1 MDTSLVTSPR
11 VLVVEPDFER
21 ARVLARMLRPSISF
35 RLEIVTNADEAL
47 RSMASELPELVMT
60 STLLSPADVAAIT
73 GYVRQVAPRCRL
85 PVVDLPFAISDKV
98 VIATA
103 PESKVFGLGMLRRRT
118 VAVRP
123 MCDVT
128 SLREHI
134 EQYLQQSLHEPAP
147 LQDRLETLALLS
159 RAESGWLVPAPV
171 RDAAAAMHRSA
182 SGGLDQRP
190 DRRRARRRRP
200 EDLPLRWQL
209 QLAGAPDI
217 NIVNISTSGVL
228 LETGTQLVPGTIM
241 DLQLLGQDRKLNV
254 PARMIRTEVVSA
266 DPLGVRYR
274 VAAAFARELEVLES
288 APSIPSTDLPK
299 PDIASVADA
308 LMRVSAE
315 IERAAVGAG
324 V

>member
-1 MDTSLVTSPR
+1 MDATLVTSAR
-11 VLVVEPDFER
+11 VLVVEPDLER

-47 RSMASELPELVMT
+47 RSMANELPELVMT

-73 GYVRQVAPRCRL
+73 GYVRQVAPGCRL

-190 DRRRARRRRP
+190 DRRRARRRRL
-200 EDLPLRWQL
+200 EDLPARWQL
-209 QLAGAPDI
+209 KLPGAPDVD
-217 NIVNISTSGVL
+217 IVNISTSGVL
-228 LETGTQLVPGTIM
+228 LETATQIIPGSIL
-241 DLQLLGQDRKLNV
+241 DVQLFGQDRNLNV
-254 PARMIRTEVVSA
+254 PARMLRTEVVGA
-266 DPLGVRYR
+266 GAVGPRYR
-274 VAAAFARELEVLES
+274 VAAAFARELEILEAELS
-288 APSIPSTDLPK
+288 RSMPEIG
-299 PDIASVADA
+299 SVAEA
-308 LMRVSAE
+308 LRRASAA
-315 IERAAVGAG
+315 IEQAAEPVAVASGF
-324 V
+324 

>member
-1 MDTSLVTSPR
+1 MDTTLVTSPR

-21 ARVLARMLRPSISF
+21 ARVLERMLRTSIGF
-35 RLEIVTNADEAL
+35 RLEVVTSADEAL
-47 RSMASELPELVMT
+47 RSMAKELPDLVMT

-73 GYVRQVAPRCRL
+73 GYVRQVTPGWRL

-147 LQDRLETLALLS
+147 LQDRLEALALLS
-159 RAESGWLVPAPV
+159 QAESSWLVPASV
-171 RDAAAAMHRSA
+171 RDAAAMHSSA
-182 SGGLDQRP
+182 DAGLGQRP
-190 DRRRARRRRP
+190 DRRRARRRRL

-209 QLAGAPDI
+209 KLAGASDI

-228 LETGTQLVPGTIM
+228 LETATQLVPGCIV
-241 DLQLLGQDRKLNV
+241 DVQLLGQDRKLDV
-254 PARMIRTEVVSA
+254 PARMIRTEVVGA
-266 DPLGVRYR
+266 DPLGIRYR

-288 APSIPSTDLPK
+288 GLSIPTHDIST
-299 PDIASVADA
+299 PDIESVAEA
-308 LMRVSAE
+308 LMRASAE
-315 IERAAVGAG
+315 IERAAVGTG